1 MCIILLKSKIKLIQC
16 LKVDFFLKIKKL
28 NIHLYFIAT
37 MYFENNVLVEYVD
50 NWTWSYCLVILYWNC
65 QINFNGAVI
74 KDI

>member
-50 NWTWSYCLVILYWNC
+50 N
-65 QINFNGAVI
+65 
-74 KDI
+74 